1 MLDKSWSQWTATDS
15 KNPGYVTDYKRV
27 EEAAHPDSQQ
37 LICFWRSCNASDGF
51 VVGRD
56 IPSRPL
62 ASLLRSLMVNE
73 PIEGGAD
80 YRIRLAGS
88 ALRRRYGREITSL
101 RLSALFSPEAFVP
114 HPVITKEALATDS
127 PRILDVREQEFGQL
141 RHHREV
147 VVVPVLSPDRT
158 AKWVLA
164 GVFYFD

>member
-15 KNPGYVTDYKRV
+15 SNPGFVTDYMRI
-27 EEAAHPDSQQ
+27 EEPAHSDSQQ
-37 LICFWRSCNASDGF
+37 LVYFWRTCKAADGF

-73 PIEGGAD
+73 PIDNGAD

-88 ALRRRYGREITSL
+88 SLRRRYGREITSL
-101 RLSALFSPEAFVP
+101 RLSELFSPEAYVP

-141 RHHREV
+141 RQHREV
-147 VVVPVLSPDRT
+147 VVLPVLSPDRT

>member
-1 MLDKSWSQWTATDS
+1 MLDKCWSHWTATDP
-15 KNPGYVTDYKRV
+15 KNPGFVTNYVRV
-27 EEAAHPDSQQ
+27 EAAAHSDSRH
-37 LICFWRSCNASDGF
+37 LIAVWRECCAGDGF

-73 PIEGGAD
+73 PIEDGAD

-88 ALRRRYGREITSL
+88 SLRRRYGREITSL
-101 RLSALFSPEAFVP
+101 RLSELFSPEAYIP
-114 HPVITKEALATDS
+114 HPAITKEALAAGE
-127 PRILDVREQEFGQL
+127 PRILDVREEEFGQP

-147 VVVPVLSPDRT
+147 VVLPVLSPDRS

>member
-1 MLDKSWSQWTATDS
+1 MLDKSWSHWTAADP
-15 KNPGYVTDYKRV
+15 KNPGAVTNYMRV
-27 EEAAHPDSQQ
+27 EEAAHPDSQ
-37 LICFWRSCNASDGF
+37 LLVAFWRERTREDGF

-62 ASLLRSLMVNE
+62 AGLLRSLMVNE
-73 PIEGGAD
+73 PIEEGAD

-101 RLSALFSPEAFVP
+101 RLSELFSPEAYVP
-114 HPVITKEALATDS
+114 HPLITREALATGE
-127 PRILDVREQEFGQL
+127 PRILDVREEEFRQL

-147 VVVPVLSPDRT
+147 VVLPVLSPDRS

-164 GVFYFD
+164 GIFYFD